1 MMRSSIT
8 LAQSYELFGLKSVG
22 SIDEIK
28 QIYRKI
34 AKQLHPDLHPQDP
47 TAHAQFNQLNQAYQL
62 LLAAAETATS
72 HTEINKIKLSAESS
86 VPEYT
91 VTSVRVNNVVDRTL
105 SPKDLQIKQVAFDNL
120 QKLISQD
127 NFIAAVLTIDQ
138 LAIAIPNCSEISRK
152 QSEVY
157 FKYAQD
163 LIKYRRQ
170 IDVARNYLKASLK
183 IDPHNQQRWEAV
195 NREFNRIERMIK

>member
-1 MMRSSIT
+1 MMRSNIT

-22 SIDEIK
+22 SIDEVK
-28 QIYRKI
+28 KIYRQI
-34 AKQLHPDLHPQDP
+34 AKQLHPDLNPQDP
-47 TAHAQFNQLNQAYQL
+47 TARDRFNHLNQAYQL

-72 HTEINKIKLSAESS
+72 YAQVELPVNSS
-86 VPEYT
+86 KDYT
-91 VTSVRVNNVVDRTL
+91 VTSVRVNHVVDRTL
-105 SPKDLQIKQVAFDNL
+105 SPQDLQLKQSAFDNL
-120 QKLISQD
+120 QKLMSQD
-127 NFIAAVLTIDQ
+127 DFLAAVLMIDR
-138 LAIAIPNCSEISRK
+138 LVTAIPNYTEISKK

-163 LIKYRRQ
+163 LIKQRRQ
-170 IDVARNYLKASLK
+170 INLARNYLKSSLK